1 MRQTIGPGASGAVT
15 AGNGPGIPAGG
26 KPPSWKLALA
36 LVSLALSLLLWLNGL
51 VDSLSRP
58 SVGGDLNLRQLEL
71 ALLGTPAATVP
82 ATAARRRKSS

>member
-1 MRQTIGPGASGAVT
+1 MRPTIGPGASAAVT
-15 AGNGPGIPAGG
+15 TGNGPGCPAGG
-26 KPPSWKLALA
+26 KPPGWKLALA

-71 ALLGTPAATVP
+71 ALLDC
-82 ATAARRRKSS
+82 KI